1 MELKQSLF
9 CCPVCKDT
17 LFIRPDGLR
26 CFRGHHFD
34 KAKQGYVN
42 LLRSNSSGGH
52 GDDKLMVAARS
63 NFLNKGYYA
72 PLRDAVTTLTGENH
86 TVLDA
91 GCGEG
96 YYTQSFAQQNTVC
109 GVDISKEALKVA
121 TRRVPDA
128 QFAVASVAALPF
140 GDGSVDTVVNIFA
153 PDVNQE
159 YLRVL
164 KTGGRLIMVQPRE
177 EHLWELKCAVYD
189 TPYKNPAPE
198 TKREGFRVTDTQTV
212 EYTITLENN
221 TDIQALFQMTPYYYK
236 TSRSDQQKLASLNT
250 LQTRLSFLITV
261 YEKTAV
267 I

>member
-1 MELKQSLF
+1 MELKPSLF

-63 NFLNKGYYA
+63 HFLNKDFYA
-72 PLRDAVTTLTGENH
+72 PLRDAVTALVGEGH

-96 YYTQSFAQQNTVC
+96 YYTAGMAEKNAVC

-121 TRRVPDA
+121 ARRVPQA
-128 QFAVASVAALPF
+128 QFAVASVSALPLADA
-140 GDGSVDTVVNIFA
+140 GVDTVINIFA
-153 PDVNQE
+153 PDTNAE

-164 KTGGRLIMVQPRE
+164 QTGGRLITVQPCE
-177 EHLWELKCAVYD
+177 EHLWELKAAVYD
-189 TPYKNPAPE
+189 TPYKNPAPK
-198 TKREGFRVTDTQTV
+198 TQRDGFRVVEQQTV
-212 EYTITLENN
+212 DYTMTLD
-221 TDIQALFQMTPYYYK
+221 TAADIAALFQMTPYYYK
-236 TSRSDQQKLASLNT
+236 TSRADQQKLASLTT
-250 LQTRLSFLITV
+250 LTTRVEFLITV
-261 YEKTAV
+261 YEKT
-267 I
+267 

>member
-1 MELKQSLF
+1 MELKRSAF
-9 CCPVCKDT
+9 CCPVCKEA

-26 CFRGHHFD
+26 CFLGHHFD

-63 NFLNKGYYA
+63 AFLHKGYYA
-72 PLRDAVTTLTGENH
+72 PLQEAVAEAVGSGH

-96 YYTQSFAQQNTVC
+96 YYTAAFAKNNAVC

-121 TRRVPDA
+121 ARTVPA
-128 QFAVASVAALPF
+128 AEFAVASVAALPLAEN
-140 GDGSVDTVVNIFA
+140 SVDTVVNIFA
-153 PDVNQE
+153 PDAGSE

-164 KTGGRLIMVQPRE
+164 VPHGRLITVQPCE
-177 EHLWELKCAVYD
+177 DHLWELKAAVYD
-189 TPYKNPAPE
+189 TPYENPTPA
-198 TKREGFRVTDTQTV
+198 TDREGFRVIDTK
-212 EYTITLENN
+212 TLRFEILLQET
-221 TDIQALFQMTPYYYK
+221 TDISALFKMTPYYYK
-236 TSRSDQQKLASLNT
+236 TSRTDQQKLET
-250 LQTRLSFLITV
+250 LDTLKTRLSFFITV
-261 YEKTAV
+261 YEK

>member
-1 MELKQSLF
+1 MELKRAAF
-9 CCPVCKDT
+9 CCPVCKDG

-63 NFLNKGYYA
+63 AFLNKEYYA
-72 PLRDAVTTLTGENH
+72 PLKDAIANAVGSGH

-96 YYTQSFAQQNTVC
+96 YYTVAFAEQNAVC

-121 TRRVPDA
+121 ARRVPTA
-128 QFAVASVAALPF
+128 EFAVASVAALPLTES
-140 GDGSVDTVVNIFA
+140 SVDTVVNIFA
-153 PDVNQE
+153 PDANAE

-164 KTGGRLIMVQPRE
+164 RKGGRLITAEPCE
-177 EHLWELKCAVYD
+177 DHLWELKAAVYD
-189 TPYKNPAPE
+189 TPYKNPAPA
-198 TKREGFRVTDTQTV
+198 TDRKGFRVV
-212 EYTITLENN
+212 ETKTLCYEITLDSNA
-221 TDIQALFQMTPYYYK
+221 DILALFQMTPYYYK
-236 TSRSDQQKLASLNT
+236 TSRTDQQKLETLNT
-250 LQTRLSFLITV
+250 LTTRLAFLVTV
-261 YEKTAV
+261 YEK

>member
-1 MELKQSLF
+1 MDLKQSMF
-9 CCPVCKDT
+9 CCPVCKDA

-42 LLRSNSSGGH
+42 LLRSNSSSGH

-72 PLRDAVTTLTGENH
+72 PLRDNICALIGEGH

-96 YYTQSFAQQNTVC
+96 YYTAQMAAHNTVC

-121 TRRVPDA
+121 ARRAPDA
-128 QFAVASVAALPF
+128 QFAVASVAALPVA
-140 GDGSVDTVVNIFA
+140 DGLVDTVVNIFA

-164 KTGGRLIMVQPRE
+164 QTGGRLIMVQPKE

-189 TPYKNPAPE
+189 NPYQNPAPE
-198 TKREGFRVTDTQTV
+198 TAREGFRIAEQQQVC
-212 EYTITLENN
+212 YSITLDCNE
-221 TDIQALFQMTPYYYK
+221 DIKALFQMTPYYYK
-236 TSRSDQQKLASLNT
+236 TSKKDQKKLESLST
-250 LQTRLSFLITV
+250 LATRLAFLITV
-261 YEKTAV
+261 YEK